1 MYLKVNPKKIISA
14 DLALIVKSLKNG
26 EVIVYPTDTIYGLG
40 CLANNSQAINK
51 IKKIK
56 KRDESKPL
64 LILVSSLNMAKKYC
78 FVSKRQELILKKIWA
93 SARPTSVVLRH
104 RNRLA
109 KELSPNQAGLA
120 IRLPKSNFLR
130 KMVKMA
136 QIPVV
141 STSFNL
147 SGQPVLNQVDFLAN
161 KPVRKNDPELI
172 VDGGTLNNQASKIV
186 DLMGEKIKIIRK

>member
-40 CLANNSQAINK
+40 CLANNSQAIKK

-78 FVSKRQELILKKIWA
+78 FVSKKQELILKKIWV
-93 SARPTSVVLRH
+93 STRPTSVVLRH
-104 RNRLA
+104 RKLLA
-109 KELSPNQAGLA
+109 KELTPNCEGLA
-120 IRLPKSNFLR
+120 IRLPKSDFLR

-136 QIPVV
+136 RVPVV

-161 KPVRKNDPELI
+161 KPISKKDPELI
-172 VDGGTLNNQASKIV
+172 VDGGILNNQASKIV